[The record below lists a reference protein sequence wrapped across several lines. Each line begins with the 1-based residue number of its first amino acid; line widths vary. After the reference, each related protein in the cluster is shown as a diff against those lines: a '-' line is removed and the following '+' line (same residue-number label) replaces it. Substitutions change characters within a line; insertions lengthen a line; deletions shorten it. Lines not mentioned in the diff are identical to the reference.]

1 MTRSYDMTTTSYK
14 ATNAALQGAIKTA
27 SLLSDNLRNL
37 SRCRNEAEIM
47 VTLELI
53 KLATAELAEFAE
65 RRLSA
70 QRLMVARR
78 RIKREQAAAEVRP

>member
-1 MTRSYDMTTTSYK
+1 MPTTSYK
-14 ATNAALQGAIKTA
+14 ATNAGLQDAIRTA
-27 SLLSDNLRNL
+27 DLLAEHLRDLPN
-37 SRCRNEAEIM
+37 CRNADQLM
-47 VTLELI
+47 I
-53 KLATAELAEFAE
+53 KLQVLKYASEKLAEFAE